1 MDSIEQ
7 EIIELLGLEINEN
20 SNSDGMVYSYY
31 VEFPRAESL
40 GDSTL
45 LSVLKILGI
54 NIPFNKSYTYL
65 DIFSK
70 NIFKKDYDCKK
81 EENLDCLLNE
91 LIDIKE
97 NKINFKSIDNSREAI
112 IKLLRLYDFPEG
124 TIIIDQT
131 DYQSELDYDL
141 DTEEYYMSEYETY
154 LDMNLNYSTIFKEV
168 NNLKNLCD
176 ESNHE
181 IVKKSLILAAFSQT
195 ESFFKSVILNNLPN
209 FEKAIENERFREL
222 IIESIGKKLEK
233 RDERIKIFRAIF
245 NLKKEFKDLETQY
258 YKIRNGLA
266 HDIGSVS
273 INDNF
278 ICYEI
283 KNSIN
288 SIDIDELFIGLINFI
303 DRINKVENFNKIE
316 SVSYDEDSP
325 F

>member
-40 GDSTL
+40 GDSAL
-45 LSVLKILGI
+45 LSVLNILGI

-81 EENLDCLLNE
+81 EGNLNCILNE

-97 NKINFKSIDNSREAI
+97 NKINFKSIDNSRETI

-124 TIIIDQT
+124 TTIIDQM

-141 DTEEYYMSEYETY
+141 DTEEFYMSEYETY
-154 LDMNLNYSTIFKEV
+154 LDMNLDYFTVVEEIH
-168 NNLKNLCD
+168 NLKKLCD

-181 IVKKSLILAAFSQT
+181 IVKKSLILAAFSQS
-195 ESFFKSVILNNLPN
+195 ESFFKSVIYNHLPN
-209 FEKAIENERFREL
+209 FEEAIENEDIRKFIRSKFESEL
-222 IIESIGKKLEK
+222 KGKDGRNNIFKRIFEK
-233 RDERIKIFRAIF
+233 K
-245 NLKKEFKDLETQY
+245 Q
-258 YKIRNGLA
+258 
-266 HDIGSVS
+266 
-273 INDNF
+273 
-278 ICYEI
+278 
-283 KNSIN
+283 
-288 SIDIDELFIGLINFI
+288 
-303 DRINKVENFNKIE
+303 
-316 SVSYDEDSP
+316 
-325 F
+325 